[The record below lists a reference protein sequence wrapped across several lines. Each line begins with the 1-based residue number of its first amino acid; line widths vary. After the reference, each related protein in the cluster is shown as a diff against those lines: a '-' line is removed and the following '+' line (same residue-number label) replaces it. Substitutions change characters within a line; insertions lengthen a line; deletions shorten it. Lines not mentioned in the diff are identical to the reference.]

1 MYNFDTRWCPVTF
14 QILEHL
20 ASHWWIFWILA
31 PHWLISHVWEWVR
44 VECSECSVSESE
56 ITTCPSYLVWALGT
70 LSANLDN
77 ECCPFCESLKIG
89 DLASFNPNW
98 GSIYFASL
106 KVRVKCWYFL
116 CVLGD
121 RLRVGWA
128 IQQRAAHL
136 VTTLTI
142 LSVTNITCHV
152 RESFQWLS
160 LPSFGII

>member
-1 MYNFDTRWCPVTF
+1 MVSRDFPDSWASRISLVDILNTRPS
-14 QILEHL
+14 L
-20 ASHWWIFWILA
+20 AD
-31 PHWLISHVWEWVR
+31 ISCVGVSQSQ
-44 VECSECSVSESE
+44 VECSVSESE
-56 ITTCPSYLVWALGT
+56 ITTCPSYLVWALST

-77 ECCPFCESLKIG
+77 ECCLFCESLQIR
-89 DLASFNPNW
+89 DLASLNLNW
-98 GSIYFASL
+98 GSKYFASL
-106 KVRVKCWYFL
+106 KVRVKSWYFL

>member
-1 MYNFDTRWCPVTF
+1 MVSRDFPDSWASRISLVDILNTRPS
-14 QILEHL
+14 L
-20 ASHWWIFWILA
+20 AD
-31 PHWLISHVWEWVR
+31 ISCVGVSQSQ
-44 VECSECSVSESE
+44 VECSVSESE

-106 KVRVKCWYFL
+106 KVSVKWVLIFPLL